1 MNKYSGRMKAIE
13 AQGAR
18 TALTSLPQGK
28 EVVTKQAALKGANI
42 NAKRARAGCK
52 GNLKNMDNHTTGTD
66 RKKAGCWRA
75 GHSPPCFK
83 AQDKGQ
89 ETAAAAAQHPL
100 ASCSPPTL

>member
-42 NAKRARAGCK
+42 NAKRASHYEAMAAHPETKISPLSQYIFLRYPAG
-52 GNLKNMDNHTTGTD
+52 GRL
-66 RKKAGCWRA
+66 RW
-75 GHSPPCFK
+75 FW
-83 AQDKGQ
+83 
-89 ETAAAAAQHPL
+89 L
-100 ASCSPPTL
+100 